1 MPLRYAECRRRGGRF
16 CACLRSIF
24 PCVGGRDGSGF
35 PGVRSSHKKHPP
47 GDRGGLYCFAGERR
61 DLRSRVPCDCF
72 FSAAWAMSLG
82 RRKPWDRPP
91 QSQTPIP
98 RPARPHCFSCLALTG
113 CEPLP
118 GPARSEPGACHACG
132 RPPVRPPARGAKRPR
147 WRGVA
152 RGIDLTR
159 LIQLHACFC
168 AAVLMERASCA
179 AVPTRGLCQPT
190 RILPARPN
198 ASV

>member
-72 FSAAWAMSLG
+72 FFGGLGDESGAAEAVGSTPPESDAYSAPRTPSLLFVPRSDWMRAFTGTCPERAWGVPRLWAAACATACAG
-82 RRKPWDRPP
+82 REETQEERRRPRDRPY
-91 QSQTPIP
+91 TPHTTT
-98 RPARPHCFSCLALTG
+98 RMLLCRCFDGTGELCCRPH
-113 CEPLP
+113 
-118 GPARSEPGACHACG
+118 
-132 RPPVRPPARGAKRPR
+132 
-147 WRGVA
+147 
-152 RGIDLTR
+152 
-159 LIQLHACFC
+159 
-168 AAVLMERASCA
+168 
-179 AVPTRGLCQPT
+179 
-190 RILPARPN
+190 
-198 ASV
+198 